1 MRKLKCLIILLII
14 SGSLFFL
21 FGPEVAPENLQPQE
35 ILSLAKD
42 NDVIIVFNSGGWG
55 YTPLEKAWDF
65 APIIEGIQG
74 TLSEWGYSSAVIP
87 YNRTKNTLIGR
98 VAGAKDFLNSFNFS
112 SETLAEE
119 VEFLAENLPDKKI
132 IIAGLSN
139 GAAFVN
145 KTYEKVSEEVKGSV
159 YAISL
164 GDPFWIKTFES
175 DNMLQL
181 DNNGKDSLAEGEIK
195 TLIFSLVKTP
205 FKWLSAKING
215 QNLTFFQAIRS
226 PGHEYLW
233 NSSDVGPQIV
243 TFLRDKLR

>member
-55 YTPLEKAWDF
+55 YTPLERAWDF

-87 YNRTKNTLIGR
+87 YNRTKNTLVGK

-164 GDPFWIKTFES
+164 GDPFWTETFKS
-175 DNMLQL
+175 DNLLQL

-195 TLIFSLVKTP
+195 TLIFSLIKTP

-215 QNLTFFQAIRS
+215 QNLTFSQAIQS

-233 NSSDVGPQIV
+233 NSGEVGPEIV
-243 TFLRDKLR
+243 TFLAEKLR

>member
-1 MRKLKCLIILLII
+1 MKAIKKIILI
-14 SGSLFFL
+14 SVVLGGLFFL

-42 NDVIIVFNSGGWG
+42 SDVIIVFNSGGWG

-87 YNRTKNTLIGR
+87 YNRTKNTLIGK
-98 VAGAKDFLNSFNFS
+98 VAGAKDFLNSFNLS
-112 SETLAEE
+112 SKTLAEE
-119 VEFLAENLPDKKI
+119 IEFLAKNSPDKKI

-145 KTYEKVSEEVKGSV
+145 RTYEKVSEEVKGSV

-164 GDPFWIKTFES
+164 GDPFWTKTFKS

-195 TLIFSLVKTP
+195 TLIFSLIETP
-205 FKWLSAKING
+205 SKWLSAKING
-215 QNLTFFQAIRS
+215 QNLTFFHAIQP

-243 TFLRDKLR
+243 TFLQDKLR

>member
-1 MRKLKCLIILLII
+1 MKRIKYLVILLVI

-21 FGPEVAPENLQPQE
+21 FGPEVTPENLRPQE

-55 YTPLEKAWDF
+55 YTPLEKSWDF

-87 YNRTKNTLIGR
+87 YNRTKNTLIGK

-164 GDPFWIKTFES
+164 GDPFWTKTSQS

-181 DNNGKDSLAEGEIK
+181 DNNGKDSLAEGEIR

-215 QNLTFFQAIRS
+215 QNLTFSRAIQS

-233 NSSDVGPQIV
+233 NSSDVGPEIV
-243 TFLRDKLR
+243 IFLQNKLR

>member
-1 MRKLKCLIILLII
+1 MRQIKYLVILLVI

-21 FGPEVAPENLQPQE
+21 FGPEVTPENLQPQE
-35 ILSLAKD
+35 ILNLAKD

-65 APIIEGIQG
+65 APIIEEIQG

-87 YNRTKNTLIGR
+87 YNRTKNTLIGK

-119 VEFLAENLPDKKI
+119 IEFLAENLPDKKI
-132 IIAGLSN
+132 IIAGLSS

-164 GDPFWIKTFES
+164 GDPFWTKTFQS
-175 DNMLQL
+175 DNLLQL
-181 DNNGKDSLAEGEIK
+181 DNNGKDSLAEGEIR
-195 TLIFSLVKTP
+195 TLIFSLMKTP
-205 FKWLSAKING
+205 FKWLLAKING
-215 QNLTFFQAIRS
+215 QNLTFSQAIQS

-233 NSSDVGPQIV
+233 NSGEVGPEVV
-243 TFLRDKLR
+243 TFLKDKFR